1 MKDFY
6 SILGLNDKATEEE
19 IKKTYRQLAKE
30 YHPDRNPDG
39 AEKFKEI
46 SEAYETISDPKK
58 KSDYDNRKN
67 NPFSN
72 MGGGGNPFDI
82 FSQMFGGRGG
92 QRHQRRGSDK
102 MVNIAITIAESYLA
116 MEKVVDYTRNVKC
129 DPCSGTGGDKE
140 QCNRCGGRGQ
150 IIFKTG
156 TGFFGQVVA
165 QTCDQCQGRGVTFKN
180 VCQTC
185 KGATSIPKAE
195 KIQIKI
201 PHGLDDGELLRV
213 QNMGDFQE
221 GGYGDLIVRVSLGQ
235 GEAMRKEGDNLF
247 YDMVLTLDELKKGE
261 FDIAH
266 PEGKL
271 TIKLPNTLTTQTPLR
286 VKGKGF
292 KRNSLGDFYL
302 NIDLNIDRTQLNNN

>member
-1 MKDFY
+1 MKDYY

-30 YHPDRNPDG
+30 YHPDKNPDG
-39 AEKFKEI
+39 ADKFKEI
-46 SEAYETISDPKK
+46 SEAYETLSDPHK
-58 KSDYDNRKN
+58 KSAYDNQKN
-67 NPFSN
+67 NPFGN
-72 MGGGGNPFDI
+72 MGGGGSPFDI
-82 FSQMFGGRGG
+82 FSQMFGGRG
-92 QRHQRRGSDK
+92 QRPQRRGVDK
-102 MVNIAITIAESYLA
+102 IINIAITITESYLA
-116 MEKVVDYTRNVKC
+116 MEKVIDYTRNVKC
-129 DPCSGTGGDKE
+129 DPCNGSGGEKQ

-156 TGFFGQVVA
+156 TGFFGQVMA

-185 KGATSIPKAE
+185 KGSASVPKAE

-201 PHGLDDGELLRV
+201 PHGSDDGELLRI
-213 QNMGDFQE
+213 QNMGDFQD
-221 GGYGDLIVRVSLGQ
+221 GAYGDLIVKVSLAQ
-235 GEAMRKEGDNLF
+235 GEGMYKDGDNLF
-247 YDMVLTLDELKKGE
+247 YDAVLTLDELKKGE
-261 FDIAH
+261 FDVAH

-292 KRNSLGDFYL
+292 KRSGFGDFYL
-302 NIDLNIDRTQLNNN
+302 NIDLSIDRTQLNNN